1 MVIATLKRNVNN
13 PSATCERPTSEQNT
27 STTKTQVNAIGSNH
41 KELNSKRFRMS
52 AVLVESNPQI
62 GTIGDLFNC
71 G

>member
-1 MVIATLKRNVNN
+1 VRDLLRSKTPAQQ
-13 PSATCERPTSEQNT
+13 RPK
-27 STTKTQVNAIGSNH
+27 STPKAAIV
-41 KELNSKRFRMS
+41 KELNSKRFRVS